1 MATESV
7 VSQGGSLLDGDRYLS
22 PKSLIAEYPPRVFD
36 RSGSRRRW
44 IPASTVRS
52 TESVILL
59 PRISLFFSMAQGI
72 LVDPDMATYRSSR
85 IASEHALS
93 GFLGFY
99 CRYWAAAAEPISYP
113 LLYL

>member
-1 MATESV
+1 MIPSIICRQYHDDHSRIRGYHAKEYRLFECPMATESV

-59 PRISLFFSMAQGI
+59 PRISLFFSMAQG
-72 LVDPDMATYRSSR
+72 
-85 IASEHALS
+85 
-93 GFLGFY
+93 
-99 CRYWAAAAEPISYP
+99 
-113 LLYL
+113 